1 MALTNFLELKSRS
14 LMQNSLLYYR
24 QFQWNIQ
31 LFTQT
36 VARGHLR
43 GSVTI
48 RNISDWL
55 TMQHTLPWPANKLS
69 HLTIACKNVN
79 STTHATVLQLQPFRL
94 CKETW
99 LSIKFAHPD
108 WRMICKKELCYR
120 VPQTGAS
127 YCKTCQNMLWI
138 QLQFWR
144 FVQNV

>member
-79 STTHATVLQLQPFRL
+79 STTHATEFQLQPFRL

-108 WRMICKKELCYR
+108 WRMICKKRTLLGCQRRARRTVKPAKRCWEL
-120 VPQTGAS
+120 P
-127 YCKTCQNMLWI
+127 
-138 QLQFWR
+138 QFWR